1 MHLHAR
7 RLFLPPLPSI
17 PLMVIAFRSMAYRR
31 ATIKNA
37 RQPLAGVAVRA
48 GYRLLVDRHGGF
60 RRLAWTPEVRT
71 APLSALA
78 ALERALAA
86 FWIACEPQRRPGGR
100 GRPRAQINPAAAAE
114 VLLTWADDGDL
125 EAAAAEQGIAPATMY
140 RRLRDLRAVRDLMV
154 PVEPPNSD
162 RARRERRRERE
173 ARDFALRRRALPLLF
188 LGGSIPTFAPA
199 YVGASL
205 STLYRW
211 RRLARNTVSHSD
223 TGITLSPFPSPPPH
237 PPSRRAR
244 RIGLVRRHRPDGH
257 SD

>member
-1 MHLHAR
+1 MHLRTR

-37 RQPLAGVAVRA
+37 RQPLPAVAARA
-48 GYRLLVDRHGGF
+48 GYRLLLDRDGRF
-60 RRLAWTPEVRT
+60 RRLRWTPEVRT
-71 APLSALA
+71 APLSAIA

-86 FWIACEPQRRPGGR
+86 FWLACEPQRRQGGR
-100 GRPRAQINPAAAAE
+100 GRPHAQIDPATAAE
-114 VLLTWADDGDL
+114 VLLTWADGVDL

-154 PVEPPNSD
+154 PVEAPSSD
-162 RARRERRRERE
+162 RARRTRRRERE

-211 RRLARNTVSHSD
+211 RRLARNMVSIRTPVS
-223 TGITLSPFPSPPPH
+223 L
-237 PPSRRAR
+237 
-244 RIGLVRRHRPDGH
+244 
-257 SD
+257 

>member
-1 MHLHAR
+1 MHLRTR

-17 PLMVIAFRSMAYRR
+17 PLIVIAFRSMAYRR

-37 RQPLAGVAVRA
+37 RQPLPAVAARA
-48 GYRLLVDRHGGF
+48 GYRLLLDRDGRF
-60 RRLAWTPEVRT
+60 RRLRWTPEVRT
-71 APLSALA
+71 APLSAIA

-86 FWIACEPQRRPGGR
+86 FWLACEPQRRQGGR
-100 GRPRAQINPAAAAE
+100 GRPHAQIDPATAAE
-114 VLLTWADDGDL
+114 VLLTWADGVDL

-154 PVEPPNSD
+154 PVEAPNSD
-162 RARRERRRERE
+162 RARRTRRRERE

-211 RRLARNTVSHSD
+211 RRLARNMVSIRTPVS
-223 TGITLSPFPSPPPH
+223 L
-237 PPSRRAR
+237 
-244 RIGLVRRHRPDGH
+244 
-257 SD
+257 

>member
-1 MHLHAR
+1 
-7 RLFLPPLPSI
+7 
-17 PLMVIAFRSMAYRR
+17 MAYRR

-37 RQPLAGVAVRA
+37 RQPLTAVAARA
-48 GYRLLVDRHGGF
+48 GYRLLLDRDGRF
-60 RRLAWTPEVRT
+60 RRLRWTPEVRT
-71 APLSALA
+71 APLSAIA

-86 FWIACEPQRRPGGR
+86 FWLACEPQRRQGGR
-100 GRPRAQINPAAAAE
+100 GRPHAQIDPATAAE
-114 VLLTWADDGDL
+114 VLLTWADGVDL

-154 PVEPPNSD
+154 PVEAPSSD
-162 RARRERRRERE
+162 RARRTRRRERE

-211 RRLARNTVSHSD
+211 RRLARNMVSIRTPVS
-223 TGITLSPFPSPPPH
+223 L
-237 PPSRRAR
+237 
-244 RIGLVRRHRPDGH
+244 
-257 SD
+257 